1 MKILIVDDSPD
12 IRKTLALL
20 IRCCGHETALACDGQ
35 EGLNAFERGQGEI
48 SMIFTD
54 NDMPNMNGLDLIK
67 KIRET
72 DSYVPVCLM
81 SGLMEEGLEKKALD
95 AGASATLSKPMELK
109 DVREVL
115 QIGEAIHS

>member
-1 MKILIVDDSPD
+1 MKILVVDDNQD
-12 IRKTLALL
+12 VGTTLKLL
-20 IRCCGHETALACDGQ
+20 LKCLGYEVILACDGQ
-35 EGLNAFERGQGEI
+35 EGLAVFRSQPNIG
-48 SMIFTD
+48 MIFTD

-67 KIRET
+67 RIRET
-72 DSYVPVCLM
+72 NPCVPVCLM